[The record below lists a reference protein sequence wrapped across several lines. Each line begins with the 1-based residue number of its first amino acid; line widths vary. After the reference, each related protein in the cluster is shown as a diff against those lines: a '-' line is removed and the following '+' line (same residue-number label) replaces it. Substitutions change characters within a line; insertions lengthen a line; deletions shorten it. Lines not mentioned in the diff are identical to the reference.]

1 MTGALAAVQAA
12 PPVGPARVALATVAP
27 VGVGEQDT
35 PLLTVSGLSVSYGQL
50 RALEDVDLSVRPAN
64 SWRWPPTTARARPP
78 WSAASPGREGRQ
90 LVTVSP
96 PAAPAPSRQWRFVG

>member
-50 RALEDVDLSVRPAN
+50 RALEDVDLSVRSGELVALAAG
-64 SWRWPPTTARARPP
+64 TARARPP
-78 WSAASPGREGRQ
+78 WSAASPG
-90 LVTVSP
+90 T
-96 PAAPAPSRQWRFVG
+96 